1 MEIDNR
7 WYKATAEKIS
17 SYQNSLSKKEQ
28 KKFQLDLLLRVT
40 RRVAGFYDECGEC
53 QLFQQ
58 EITAYVNE
66 LGNMIHLADN
76 ARRKQYAKRLKQT
89 VRHLQGQH
97 KLVPKGYYIGI
108 WTSIGTG
115 IGVAIGAGMDSVGA
129 GIPIGISIGVAVGM
143 MLDAKAKKEDRVI

>member
-1 MEIDNR
+1 MEINNR
-7 WYKATAEKIS
+7 WYKETAEKIN
-17 SYQNSLSKKEQ
+17 SYQSSLSKKEQ
-28 KKFQLDLLLRVT
+28 KKFQLDLLTRVT
-40 RRVAGFYDECGEC
+40 RRVAEFNDECGEC

-58 EITAYVNE
+58 EITTYVNE

-76 ARRKQYAKRLKQT
+76 TRRKKYAKRLKQT
-89 VRHLQGQH
+89 VRHLKSQH
-97 KLVPKGYYIGI
+97 KLVPKGHYVGI

-115 IGVAIGAGMDSVGA
+115 IGVAIGAGMDNVGA